1 MPRPGPRPYECVRR
15 AWHSERHQPM
25 RGLIIQQI
33 FRLVHDNHPSATKK
47 NKEWQEKLPIVVL
60 RAEEIMYSKANS
72 EAEYSNSETL
82 WDRVNEAVDT
92 IIRKDERT
100 ESGELLP
107 PCVEAALNLGCVPV
121 RASRSQ
127 RHNNPRTY
135 LRPTHQE
142 CGDMPPKVLNEKAN
156 DRNSVLMPLH
166 ISKSSMLKMPQNVDT
181 ARSVW
186 ECNKHITLNTTQ
198 RIASS
203 CDRHPSIGNRNSI
216 EFDHDTSLNR
226 GSVYPL
232 YYGTSFKPEVPQLG
246 FQEPQKSDSIIVGV
260 PIFSSVAETTEVG
273 CLQNLF
279 PYGDDINVAK
289 ETYEAASK
297 DYKGKGS
304 EMGFDLSLRLGLFSD
319 SNSSREKESG
329 CGADRVGH
337 RVVPVEGRL
346 KEKEFSFFPVESAY
360 EHSWLNK
367 SRWNSEGENQ
377 NTEVA
382 SRKRKLPT
390 SADIET
396 DQFFWSQ
403 DSTSN
408 HLAGQMRRP
417 GL

>member
-1 MPRPGPRPYECVRR
+1 M
-15 AWHSERHQPM
+15 S
-25 RGLIIQQI
+25 
-33 FRLVHDNHPSATKK
+33 
-47 NKEWQEKLPIVVL
+47 
-60 RAEEIMYSKANS
+60 
-72 EAEYSNSETL
+72 
-82 WDRVNEAVDT
+82 
-92 IIRKDERT
+92 
-100 ESGELLP
+100 
-107 PCVEAALNLGCVPV
+107 
-121 RASRSQ
+121 
-127 RHNNPRTY
+127 
-135 LRPTHQE
+135 
-142 CGDMPPKVLNEKAN
+142 PKVLNENAN

-166 ISKSSMLKMPQNVDT
+166 TSKSSMLKMPQNVDT
-181 ARSVW
+181 PRSVW

-198 RIASS
+198 CIASS
-203 CDRHPSIGNRNSI
+203 CDIHPSIGNRNSI
-216 EFDHDTSLNR
+216 EFDHDTALNR

-232 YYGTSFKPEVPQLG
+232 YYGMGFKPEVPQLG
-246 FQEPQKSDSIIVGV
+246 FQEPQKSDSII
-260 PIFSSVAETTEVG
+260 
-273 CLQNLF
+273 
-279 PYGDDINVAK
+279 
-289 ETYEAASK
+289 ETYEASK
-297 DYKGKGS
+297 DYKEKGS

-337 RVVPVEGRL
+337 RVFQDEGRL

-360 EHSWLNK
+360 DRSWLNR

-382 SRKRKLPT
+382 SRKRKLPS